1 VSRLV
6 EVVDL
11 TINVRSV
18 RGPRLILDGVSLHID
33 RGEALGLVG
42 ESGSGKSTT
51 ARALL
56 ANLPVN
62 AEMRGQAL
70 IDGRDILTMAPRDLA
85 HLRSQTIAVIGQNPR
100 ATMNPVRRVGDF
112 ATETLRTNLGMTKT
126 EARERIVPLLAE
138 VGLNSPETLLGQYPH
153 QLSGGMLQRVVI
165 ATALATDPALII
177 ADEPTSALDTLSQAD
192 VIGILNRLHRSHD
205 VAMLFITHDLD
216 LAASVCDRT
225 AVMYA
230 GRIVESQMSDRL
242 LRRPQHPY
250 SAGLASARVRV
261 DVDIERLAAIPGRP
275 VAAFDRPAHG
285 CPFAPRCAFAQE
297 RCLAESPALVETN
310 AGSVECWRHDE
321 IEAMSISP
329 SQRIAG

>member
-1 VSRLV
+1 MQ
-6 EVVDL
+6 
-11 TINVRSV
+11 SV
-18 RGPRLILDGVSLHID
+18 RGPRLVLDGVSFHID
-33 RGEALGLVG
+33 RGETLGLVG

-56 ANLPVN
+56 ADLPVN
-62 AEMRGQAL
+62 AEIGGQAL
-70 IDGRDILTMAPRDLA
+70 VDGRDVLTMAPRDLA
-85 HLRSQTIAVIGQNPR
+85 QLRSRTIAMIGQNPR
-100 ATMNPVRRVGDF
+100 AAMNPVRRVGDF
-112 ATETLRTNLGMTKT
+112 AMEALRTNFGMTKT

-165 ATALATDPALII
+165 ATALATGPALII

-192 VIGILNRLHRSHD
+192 VIGILNRLRSNHD

-230 GRIVESQMSDRL
+230 GRIVESQSSHRL
-242 LRRPQHPY
+242 LTRPQHPY

-261 DVDIERLAAIPGRP
+261 DVDIERLTAIPGRP

-285 CPFAPRCAFAQE
+285 CPFAPRCAFAQDK
-297 RCLAESPALVETN
+297 CLAESPTLVETK
-310 AGSVECWRHDE
+310 AGSVECWRHEE
-321 IEAMSISP
+321 IEAMSLP
-329 SQRIAG
+329 SAVRITG